1 MNIELVIF
9 ITVLLAIF
17 VGYFSG
23 SLIWSSIIGRFFY
36 NINPV
41 NLGSGSAG
49 STNTGRFLPKKVKY
63 LVFILDALK
72 GVIPVLIIYGIQ
84 STLFKDYLIKT
95 VYFDSFLLSYI
106 AGLFGIIGHCFPIFF
121 KFKGGKGIASFFGL
135 ICMLS
140 ILITIGGC
148 IVWYIVF
155 KIKKTVSLASI
166 MASLSTML
174 FIFIPGFNFFYLLD
188 DNINNVFTYLSS
200 DIYITTYI
208 FLLLLLVN
216 IIVIYS
222 HRDNI
227 HKLRDKKEYYYNK
240 SI

>member
-1 MNIELVIF
+1 
-9 ITVLLAIF
+9 
-17 VGYFSG
+17 
-23 SLIWSSIIGRFFY
+23 
-36 NINPV
+36 
-41 NLGSGSAG
+41 LGSGSAG

-72 GVIPVLIIYGIQ
+72 GVIPVLIIYGVQ

-148 IVWYIVF
+148 IV
-155 KIKKTVSLASI
+155 
-166 MASLSTML
+166 
-174 FIFIPGFNFFYLLD
+174 
-188 DNINNVFTYLSS
+188 
-200 DIYITTYI
+200 
-208 FLLLLLVN
+208 
-216 IIVIYS
+216 
-222 HRDNI
+222 
-227 HKLRDKKEYYYNK
+227 
-240 SI
+240 

>member
-166 MASLSTML
+166 IASLSTML

>member
-1 MNIELVIF
+1 
-9 ITVLLAIF
+9 
-17 VGYFSG
+17 
-23 SLIWSSIIGRFFY
+23 
-36 NINPV
+36 
-41 NLGSGSAG
+41 
-49 STNTGRFLPKKVKY
+49 
-63 LVFILDALK
+63 
-72 GVIPVLIIYGIQ
+72 
-84 STLFKDYLIKT
+84 
-95 VYFDSFLLSYI
+95 
-106 AGLFGIIGHCFPIFF
+106 
-121 KFKGGKGIASFFGL
+121 
-135 ICMLS
+135 MLS

-166 MASLSTML
+166 IASLSTML